1 VFTAA
6 TVVVGFAV
14 RLPQTETS
22 RLPFTVGQ
30 MTPDPMVVQMS
41 LVDVLAWLVAACWA
55 VAAFN
60 VVRHLRTRRYSR
72 PLETGVLWEMYRH
85 RRPDEVRKILVR
97 DIARADKHNREILA
111 HKAHLLNAAVLAT
124 GLESLFLVV
133 AVILTR

>member
-41 LVDVLAWLVAACWA
+41 LVDVWPGWLRPAGLSLLSMLYDTYERAGTR
-55 VAAFN
+55 
-60 VVRHLRTRRYSR
+60 VR
-72 PLETGVLWEMYRH
+72 
-85 RRPDEVRKILVR
+85 
-97 DIARADKHNREILA
+97 
-111 HKAHLLNAAVLAT
+111 
-124 GLESLFLVV
+124 
-133 AVILTR
+133 